1 MSKNNRTIM
10 KKTYINPTMKVVMI
24 RTRQQMLTTSNP
36 TLGSSYQSGE
46 TVLGRD
52 FDFDFDDDEE

>member
-1 MSKNNRTIM
+1 MSKNSRMIM

-24 RTRQQMLTTSNP
+24 RTRRQMLTTSNP

-52 FDFDFDDDEE
+52 FDFDDDEE